1 MQITISYGNR
11 NNDDLLQYF
20 GFVEVGCLFDRFVVL
35 DPILILKK
43 EIMNNSQTQNINERE
58 LRELQ
63 SAMIILEKESTS
75 IESSKSIIVN
85 RNEVLNWDISVLGSV
100 VDKFQQKICL
110 QVILKNEKSR
120 IESSLNAMLA
130 ENILSPELNPCVLR
144 TFLAQ
149 KIDVLEAASASLLSM

>member
-43 EIMNNSQTQNINERE
+43 EIMNNSQNQNINEIE

-63 SAMIILEKESTS
+63 SAMIILEKDSQFKTSFLFTIIDFDDSLLVESFS
-75 IESSKSIIVN
+75 NIIIADCN
-85 RNEVLNWDISVLGSV
+85 
-100 VDKFQQKICL
+100 
-110 QVILKNEKSR
+110 
-120 IESSLNAMLA
+120 SLNS
-130 ENILSPELNPCVLR
+130 LSFMFWV
-144 TFLAQ
+144 
-149 KIDVLEAASASLLSM
+149 